1 MTDWTAFSGNQE
13 NGVLVTVEML
23 QQIINNTKNIYERIL
38 VLQSLAGGIT
48 PVGAILLWSGSAS
61 TIPDGFQLADGTNG
75 TPDLR
80 GKFVMGISSTEDDDD
95 LLTTG
100 GETQHTHSMGT
111 VTAAT
116 KHKHNVYLNDSYT
129 AASALVNTEA
139 GNVSWPNH
147 NHSWSAVT
155 NSNGEHTHLGT
166 YSAAD
171 CLPYFTKY
179 YWIARIPA

>member
-111 VTAAT
+111 ISTASSHT
-116 KHKHNVYLNDSYT
+116 HTVYMNSSSSGFG
-129 AASALVNTEA
+129 AASGATS
-139 GNVSWPNH
+139 VSAANH
-147 NHSWSAVT
+147 NHAWSAT
-155 NSNGEHTHLGT
+155 TSSNGAHTHTGT
-166 YSAAD
+166 YEAAD
-171 CLPYFTKY
+171 HLPTYTKY

>member
-80 GKFVMGISSTEDDDD
+80 GKFVVGISSTEDDDD

-116 KHKHNVYLNDSYT
+116 KHKHTVYLNNSSGFVSAQSGFGLAT
-129 AASALVNTEA
+129 AMAS
-139 GNVSWPNH
+139 H

-155 NSNGEHTHLGT
+155 SSNDEHTHTGT
-166 YSAAD
+166 YEAAD
-171 CLPYFTKY
+171 HLPTYTKY

>member
-111 VTAAT
+111 IST
-116 KHKHNVYLNDSYT
+116 
-129 AASALVNTEA
+129 ASAHTHTVYMGYSDGLYYGA
-139 GNVSWPNH
+139 SGAVSVAHSGHFH
-147 NHSWSAVT
+147 NWSAVT
-155 NSNGEHTHLGT
+155 GSSGSHTHTGT
-166 YSAAD
+166 YTASD
-171 CLPYFTKY
+171 NLPPYTKY